1 MHWPGTWGLP
11 HSRTPSQSTSDPALC
26 WNVNSIYI
34 KIGIVHHQKL
44 NHLNCYQNHKIS
56 VGVVVV
62 KEFCLR
68 FLFFAFYGYSG
79 DIWKSLEIW
88 EKLCRFKIWY
98 YFNGLLW
105 SNFKRWC
112 NLIQEDLE
120 RFLFHLKKQWIS
132 NYFHC
137 VSEREG
143 KGSTWRWL
151 GSFVWVVKQIQL
163 GTEREKSTAKIEQY
177 VWIYPKDGE
186 KSTQKKSIYSLNN
199 EMRKYES
206 FALNKEI
213 SSLR

>member
-1 MHWPGTWGLP
+1 MLGF
-11 HSRTPSQSTSDPALC
+11 
-26 WNVNSIYI
+26 
-34 KIGIVHHQKL
+34 
-44 NHLNCYQNHKIS
+44 
-56 VGVVVV
+56 GV
-62 KEFCLR
+62 
-68 FLFFAFYGYSG
+68 FLK
-79 DIWKSLEIW
+79 D
-88 EKLCRFKIWY
+88 
-98 YFNGLLW
+98 
-105 SNFKRWC
+105 
-112 NLIQEDLE
+112 LIQEDLE

>member
-1 MHWPGTWGLP
+1 MD
-11 HSRTPSQSTSDPALC
+11 R
-26 WNVNSIYI
+26 
-34 KIGIVHHQKL
+34 
-44 NHLNCYQNHKIS
+44 
-56 VGVVVV
+56 VVVE
-62 KEFCLR
+62 EFCLR

-79 DIWKSLEIW
+79 DMEVLEIR

-98 YFNGLLW
+98 YSNVMFW
-105 SNFKRWC
+105 SIFKRWY
-112 NLIQEDLE
+112 NLIQE

>member
-79 DIWKSLEIW
+79 DIWKSLKFGRNCADLKSDIILMLGFGVFL
-88 EKLCRFKIWY
+88 KD
-98 YFNGLLW
+98 
-105 SNFKRWC
+105 
-112 NLIQEDLE
+112 LIQEDLE

>member
-68 FLFFAFYGYSG
+68 FLFFPFYGYSG

-98 YFNGLLW
+98 YSNVRFW
-105 SNFKRWC
+105 SIFKRSNSGRSGKVFVSPEKAM
-112 NLIQEDLE
+112 NLQ
-120 RFLFHLKKQWIS
+120 LFPL
-132 NYFHC
+132 C
-137 VSEREG
+137 LG
-143 KGSTWRWL
+143 KGR
-151 GSFVWVVKQIQL
+151 Q
-163 GTEREKSTAKIEQY
+163 
-177 VWIYPKDGE
+177 
-186 KSTQKKSIYSLNN
+186 
-199 EMRKYES
+199 RKYVEMIRELCLGCKTNPAWNGKGKIHRKNRTICWNLS
-206 FALNKEI
+206 
-213 SSLR
+213 